1 MFFLVIIGCLCVNV
15 QRLTAVG
22 FIRAV
27 LAVERPV
34 TALPVGDAV
43 WGPATQE
50 LTPAAAARGGWG
62 SRGLG
67 GYWSQEECQRGDSYF
82 LFTYIYIYMFCRTRP

>member
-1 MFFLVIIGCLCVNV
+1 MFFNVLLGVTV
-15 QRLTAVG
+15 QRLTAAG

-27 LAVERPV
+27 LAVGLAV
-34 TALPVGDAV
+34 TALPVRDAV

-50 LTPAAAARGGWG
+50 LTPTAAARGGWG

-67 GYWSQEECQRGDSYF
+67 GYWSKQKVNVETHISCSLLYVFQD
-82 LFTYIYIYMFCRTRP
+82 